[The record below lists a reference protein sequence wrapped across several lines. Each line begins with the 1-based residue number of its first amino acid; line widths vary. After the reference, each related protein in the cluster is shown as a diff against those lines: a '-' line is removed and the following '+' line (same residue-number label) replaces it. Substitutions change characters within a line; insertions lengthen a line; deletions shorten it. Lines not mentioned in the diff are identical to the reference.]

1 MIGSLEH
8 EEFMETRAGSRSQ
21 DEKVDMGHVGL
32 PSLHVIVEH
41 ILEMEEPQ
49 NPDMVSQKTG
59 HFEQTQPNVGS
70 GRMLT

>member
-49 NPDMVSQKTG
+49 
-59 HFEQTQPNVGS
+59 QTWSPKRQGTLSRHSP
-70 GRMLT
+70 T